1 MYIVIN
7 GGGKVGE
14 YLATVLLRSGN
25 EVAII
30 ERDTAVADRLS
41 MVLEGRYLVIRGDGC
56 DSRYQED
63 AGIRKADVFVAATG
77 QDDNNLVS
85 CEIAS
90 RVYGVHRCI
99 ARVNAPKNQRIFR
112 ALGIECISSTEMI
125 ANLIEE
131 ETLMG
136 SVNVVSSL
144 THGDVVLTEIAV
156 PHMSNHSNDDGVL
169 AYDVEMPEDSLIV
182 AISTKDDV
190 QVVNEDSR
198 LFPGDTV
205 VIVADRDQVARVRE
219 VFRGL

>member
-14 YLATVLLRSGN
+14 YLANVLLNSGN

-30 ERDTAVADRLS
+30 EKDESTADRLS
-41 MVLEGRYLVIRGDGC
+41 MTLEGRYLVIRGDGC

-90 RVYGVHRCI
+90 RVYGVNRTI

-112 ALGIECISSTEMI
+112 ALGIESISSTEMI

-144 THGDVVLTEIAV
+144 THGDVVLTEIPV
-156 PHMSNHSNDDGVL
+156 PHMHRHSNDDGVL
-169 AYDVEMPEDSLIV
+169 AYDVEMPENSLIV

-198 LFPGDTV
+198 LFPGDTA
-205 VIVADRDQVARVRE
+205 VIVADRDQVGAVRE
-219 VFRGL
+219 IFREL

>member
-1 MYIVIN
+1 MYIIIT

-14 YLATVLLRSGN
+14 YLATVLLNSGN
-25 EVAII
+25 EVAVI
-30 ERDTAVADRLS
+30 ERDQDVADRLS

-77 QDDNNLVS
+77 QDDNNLVA

-90 RVYGVHRCI
+90 RIYGVPRCI

-112 ALGIECISSTEMI
+112 ALGIESISSTEMI

-136 SVNVVSSL
+136 SVSVVSSL
-144 THGDVVLTEIAV
+144 THGDVILTEISV
-156 PHMSNHSNDDGVL
+156 PQMNHHSNEEGVL
-169 AYDVEMPEDSLIV
+169 VYDVEVPEGSLIV
-182 AISTKDDV
+182 AVSSRDDV
-190 QVVNEDSR
+190 EVVGEDTR
-198 LFPGDTV
+198 LYPGDTAV
-205 VIVADRDQVARVRE
+205 VVSDRDKVAEVRT
-219 VFRGL
+219 VLRDL

>member
-1 MYIVIN
+1 MYIIIT

-25 EVAII
+25 EVAVI
-30 ERDTAVADRLS
+30 ERDVKVADRLS
-41 MVLEGRYLVIRGDGC
+41 MVLEGRYLIIRGDGC

-77 QDDNNLVS
+77 QDDNNLVA

-90 RVYGVHRCI
+90 RIYNVPRCI

-112 ALGIECISSTEMI
+112 ALDIESISSTEMI

-136 SVNVVSSL
+136 SVGVVSSL
-144 THGDVVLTEIAV
+144 THGNVVLTEIAI
-156 PHMSNHSNDDGVL
+156 PHMHNHSNEDGVL
-169 AYDVEMPEDSLIV
+169 AYDVEMPENSLIV
-182 AISTKDDV
+182 AVSSKDDV
-190 QVVNEDSR
+190 EVVGENTR
-198 LFPGDTV
+198 LYPGDTA
-205 VIVADRDQVARVRE
+205 VIAADRDQVAEVRT
-219 VFRGL
+219 VFREL